1 MELEKTRIGK
11 LERRKGEK
19 EVKGKERRGYMRE
32 GERKKGK
39 KQAKSGERRI

>member
-19 EVKGKERRGYMRE
+19 EKENNGIK
-32 GERKKGK
+32 RKQG
-39 KQAKSGERRI
+39 